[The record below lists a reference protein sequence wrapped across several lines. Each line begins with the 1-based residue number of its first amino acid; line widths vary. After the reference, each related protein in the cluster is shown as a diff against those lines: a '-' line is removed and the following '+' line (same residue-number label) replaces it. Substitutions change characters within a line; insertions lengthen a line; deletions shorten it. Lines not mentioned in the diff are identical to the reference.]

1 MVRLGTFHDKD
12 HIEHFVQL
20 LFRNFQMVGLV
31 HPVRKILER
40 IITTLLFVVV
50 VAVTVAVAAV
60 GILRKTVLKI
70 LYNNWVYYDL
80 YRMSSSY

>member
-12 HIEHFVQL
+12 HIESVVQS
-20 LFRNFQMVGLV
+20 LFRNFQKMGLV

-60 GILRKTVLKI
+60 GILRKNVLKI
-70 LYNNWVYYDL
+70 LYNNCVCYN
-80 YRMSSSY
+80 